1 MASQILLGVVLGIA
15 GAAPFSVALAR
26 SVARGPKGP
35 GVRSGLVCIVVS
47 ALIVLVGMALAHR
60 LWAESRRCS
69 PCSRRSR
76 RWCSWR
82 GTGFPS
88 HLTGWLRR
96 FRGRNKNFGKRAH
109 AR

>member
-47 ALIVLVGMALAHR
+47 ALIVLVGMALVHR
-60 LWAESRRCS
+60 LWAEAFVPVSVSAVLAMLVAVTTLVLVTWHRLS
-69 PCSRRSR
+69 
-76 RWCSWR
+76 
-82 GTGFPS
+82 
-88 HLTGWLRR
+88 
-96 FRGRNKNFGKRAH
+96 
-109 AR
+109 